1 MIDWPRAYVIVK
13 IGVEAIVSEVT
24 LAYKTLH
31 KDA

>member
-1 MIDWPRAYVIVK
+1 MINGTRAYVIVK
-13 IGVEAIVSEVT
+13 IGVETIVAEVT